1 MALDAQRTQD
11 FVPIQEIRNG
21 VIELT
26 SGEVRA
32 IVLASPINL
41 SLKTEDE
48 QQAVLANF
56 MSFLNSLDFSTQISI
71 QSRRLDITEYLLKLE
86 KRYEA
91 QTEPL
96 LKIQTRQYIEFI
108 REFTENN
115 EIMTKDFFVV
125 VPYEGSVIKNQTKG
139 FFSFFSSKS
148 KKDTL
153 LDEQKTF
160 EENRTQLEQRVSLV
174 VSGLASCGVQATM
187 LDTDAVIEVIYKV
200 FNPGDRH
207 RALAISNENE
217 A

>member
-11 FVPIQEIRNG
+11 FVPIKEIRNG

-32 IVLASPINL
+32 IVLANPINL
-41 SLKTEDE
+41 SLKTEEE

-86 KRYEA
+86 KRYEV

-115 EIMTKDFFVV
+115 EIMTKDFFVI
-125 VPYEGSVIKNQTKG
+125 VPYEGGALKKETKS

-148 KKDTL
+148 KKEEL
-153 LDEQKTF
+153 LDEQKRF

-174 VSGLASCGVQATM
+174 VSGLASCGIKAEM

-200 FNPGDRH
+200 FNPGDRN
-207 RALAISNENE
+207 RALATGNENE
-217 A
+217 L

>member
-1 MALDAQRTQD
+1 MASGTQD
-11 FVPIQEIRNG
+11 FVPIKEIRNG

-32 IVLASPINL
+32 IILANPINL

-48 QQAVLANF
+48 QQAILANF

-86 KRYEA
+86 KRYEL

-108 REFTENN
+108 RDFTENN

-125 VPYEGSVIKNQTKG
+125 VPYEGGLITKEAKG
-139 FFSFFSSKS
+139 LMSFFSGKS
-148 KKDTL
+148 KKETL
-153 LDEQKTF
+153 LDEQKIF

-174 VSGLASCGVQATM
+174 ISGLASCGVQAQM
-187 LDTDAVIEVIYKV
+187 LDTDSVIEVVYKV
-200 FNPGDRH
+200 FNPGDRN
-207 RALAISNENE
+207 RALATNNENE
-217 A
+217 V